1 MSQHLCTVD
10 CWGCKKGVLQPNPS
24 FNQVHHLLCL
34 SCRNDNNWRAESKG
48 ELQTATHLS
57 KLYLRPRGRVGIHL
71 TIINPGAHRLG
82 RGGAS
87 EPYLA
92 FSSFILPSLL
102 RNPEAGGGSI
112 EQEQIAPDVAFEMA
126 RPASPHN
133 MSPPAWSRLR
143 SKEYT
148 YAAVA
153 ALVVLI
159 YFFFF
164 RHNGSIHAPAD
175 FQSIFPIG
183 GDGSA
188 ADDTPVLSSPA
199 LADDTGGLSLN
210 QPMAGST
217 IGGSSG
223 GSSVTGGGI
232 SQQQQQQ
239 PQGPPPPAADRP
251 KAVIVESS
259 MIPNLIP
266 VMLHFATVLGPAWGM
281 VLFTLR
287 DNWVEPLSAP
297 FQRLQDEGRVEVRF
311 LPEGTKLADSGSVS
325 RFLTSPWLWE
335 QVIDAKR
342 VLLFQSDSILCARS
356 EERVED
362 YFKYDLVGAPIA
374 EQYGQGF
381 NGGLSVRN
389 PRVFLNVTRSV
400 DFASSGHEF
409 EDQYFYAEL
418 KKAGAELPTVE
429 AAMTFAVETMYY
441 ETPLGYHQPQRWQA
455 AKMGNIEEWCPEV
468 KMLIGRRAQ

>member
-1 MSQHLCTVD
+1 
-10 CWGCKKGVLQPNPS
+10 
-24 FNQVHHLLCL
+24 
-34 SCRNDNNWRAESKG
+34 
-48 ELQTATHLS
+48 
-57 KLYLRPRGRVGIHL
+57 
-71 TIINPGAHRLG
+71 
-82 RGGAS
+82 
-87 EPYLA
+87 
-92 FSSFILPSLL
+92 
-102 RNPEAGGGSI
+102 
-112 EQEQIAPDVAFEMA
+112 MA

-148 YAAVA
+148 YAVVA

-159 YFFFF
+159 YFLFF

-188 ADDTPVLSSPA
+188 ADDTPVLSPPA

-210 QPMAGST
+210 QPLAGST
-217 IGGSSG
+217 IGGSGG
-223 GSSVTGGGI
+223 GSSSALGGI
-232 SQQQQQQ
+232 SQQQQQ

-251 KAVIVESS
+251 KAVIVESN

-335 QVIDAKR
+335 QVVDAKR

-389 PRVFLNVTRSV
+389 PRVFLNITRSV

>member
-1 MSQHLCTVD
+1 
-10 CWGCKKGVLQPNPS
+10 
-24 FNQVHHLLCL
+24 
-34 SCRNDNNWRAESKG
+34 
-48 ELQTATHLS
+48 
-57 KLYLRPRGRVGIHL
+57 
-71 TIINPGAHRLG
+71 
-82 RGGAS
+82 
-87 EPYLA
+87 
-92 FSSFILPSLL
+92 
-102 RNPEAGGGSI
+102 
-112 EQEQIAPDVAFEMA
+112 MA

-133 MSPPAWSRLR
+133 MPPPAWPRLR

-148 YAAVA
+148 YALVA
-153 ALVVLI
+153 ALVVLV
-159 YFFFF
+159 YFVFW
-164 RHNGSIHAPAD
+164 RDSGAIHSAAD
-175 FQSIFPIG
+175 FQHLFG
-183 GDGSA
+183 DDGSA
-188 ADDTPVLSSPA
+188 GDAPA
-199 LADDTGGLSLN
+199 LSPPALVDDSGGLSLN
-210 QPMAGST
+210 QPAAGSGAGGAT
-217 IGGSSG
+217 GGSSASDG
-223 GSSVTGGGI
+223 L

-239 PQGPPPPAADRP
+239 QQQGPPQPAADRP
-251 KAVIVESS
+251 KAVIIESN

-281 VLFTLR
+281 VLFTIKE
-287 DNWVEPLSAP
+287 NWVEPLSAP

-325 RFLTSPWLWE
+325 RFLTSPWVWE
-335 QVIDAKR
+335 QVADARR
-342 VLLFQSDSILCARS
+342 VLLFQSDSILCTRS

-362 YFKYDLVGAPIA
+362 YFRYDLVGAPIA

-429 AAMTFAVETMYY
+429 AAMAFAVETIYY

-455 AKMGNIEEWCPEV
+455 AKMANIEEWCPEV
-468 KMLIGRRAQ
+468 KLLIGRRAQ

>member
-1 MSQHLCTVD
+1 
-10 CWGCKKGVLQPNPS
+10 
-24 FNQVHHLLCL
+24 
-34 SCRNDNNWRAESKG
+34 
-48 ELQTATHLS
+48 
-57 KLYLRPRGRVGIHL
+57 
-71 TIINPGAHRLG
+71 
-82 RGGAS
+82 
-87 EPYLA
+87 
-92 FSSFILPSLL
+92 
-102 RNPEAGGGSI
+102 
-112 EQEQIAPDVAFEMA
+112 MA
-126 RPASPHN
+126 RPASPHK

-148 YAAVA
+148 YALVAV
-153 ALVVLI
+153 LVVLI

-164 RHNGSIHAPAD
+164 RHGGGIHGATD
-175 FQSIFPIG
+175 FQHLFPAG
-183 GDGSA
+183 DDGSA
-188 ADDTPVLSSPA
+188 SDTSALSPPSVVDDN
-199 LADDTGGLSLN
+199 GGLSLS
-210 QPMAGST
+210 QPMAGSAAGGSN
-217 IGGSSG
+217 GGSSA
-223 GSSVTGGGI
+223 SDRI
-232 SQQQQQQ
+232 SQQQQQQQQQ
-239 PQGPPPPAADRP
+239 PQGPPPPAVDRP
-251 KAVIVESS
+251 KAVIIESS

-281 VLFTLR
+281 VLFTLK

-325 RFLTSPWLWE
+325 RFLTSPWVWE
-335 QVIDAKR
+335 QVSDARR
-342 VLLFQSDSILCARS
+342 VLLFQSDSILCSRS

-400 DFASSGHEF
+400 DFATSGHEF

-455 AKMGNIEEWCPEV
+455 AKMANIEEWCPEV

>member
-1 MSQHLCTVD
+1 
-10 CWGCKKGVLQPNPS
+10 
-24 FNQVHHLLCL
+24 
-34 SCRNDNNWRAESKG
+34 
-48 ELQTATHLS
+48 
-57 KLYLRPRGRVGIHL
+57 
-71 TIINPGAHRLG
+71 
-82 RGGAS
+82 
-87 EPYLA
+87 
-92 FSSFILPSLL
+92 
-102 RNPEAGGGSI
+102 
-112 EQEQIAPDVAFEMA
+112 MA
-126 RPASPHN
+126 RPASPHK

-148 YAAVA
+148 FALVAV
-153 ALVVLI
+153 LVVLG

-164 RHNGSIHAPAD
+164 RGDGGNHSAAD
-175 FQSIFPIG
+175 FQHLFPVG

-188 ADDTPVLSSPA
+188 ADTTALSPPA
-199 LADDTGGLSLN
+199 IVDDTGGLSMN
-210 QPMAGST
+210 QPGAGST
-217 IGGSSG
+217 VGGSSA
-223 GSSVTGGGI
+223 GSSASDKI
-232 SQQQQQQ
+232 SQQQHQQ
-239 PQGPPPPAADRP
+239 QGPPAPAADRP
-251 KAVIVESS
+251 RAVIIESN

-281 VLFTLR
+281 VLFTLKE
-287 DNWVEPLSAP
+287 NWVEPLSAP

-325 RFLTSPWLWE
+325 RFLTSPWVWE
-335 QVIDAKR
+335 QVADAKR
-342 VLLFQSDSILCARS
+342 VLLFQSDSILCSRS

-389 PRVFLNVTRSV
+389 PRVFLNITRSV
-400 DFASSGHEF
+400 DFATSGHEF
-409 EDQYFYAEL
+409 EDQYFYSEL

-455 AKMGNIEEWCPEV
+455 AMMANIEEWCPEV

>member
-1 MSQHLCTVD
+1 
-10 CWGCKKGVLQPNPS
+10 
-24 FNQVHHLLCL
+24 
-34 SCRNDNNWRAESKG
+34 
-48 ELQTATHLS
+48 
-57 KLYLRPRGRVGIHL
+57 
-71 TIINPGAHRLG
+71 
-82 RGGAS
+82 
-87 EPYLA
+87 
-92 FSSFILPSLL
+92 
-102 RNPEAGGGSI
+102 
-112 EQEQIAPDVAFEMA
+112 MA
-126 RPASPHN
+126 RPASPHK

-148 YAAVA
+148 YALVA
-153 ALVVLI
+153 ALVVLG
-159 YFFFF
+159 YLLF
-164 RHNGSIHAPAD
+164 RGNGGGIHSAD
-175 FQSIFPIG
+175 FQSLFPVG
-183 GDGSA
+183 DDGSNA
-188 ADDTPVLSSPA
+188 DTPALSPTA

-210 QPMAGST
+210 QPMPGSAG
-217 IGGSSG
+217 GGSSG
-223 GSSVTGGGI
+223 GSSASGRI

-239 PQGPPPPAADRP
+239 PQGPPQPAADRP
-251 KAVIVESS
+251 MAVIVETS

-281 VLFTLR
+281 VLFTLK

-297 FQRLQDEGRVEVRF
+297 FQRLQDEGRVEVRY
-311 LPEGTKLADSGSVS
+311 LPEGTKLSDSGSVS
-325 RFLTSPWLWE
+325 RFLTSPWVWE
-335 QVIDAKR
+335 QVSDAER
-342 VLLFQSDSILCARS
+342 VLLFQSDSILCSRS

-409 EDQYFYAEL
+409 EDQYFYTEL

-455 AKMGNIEEWCPEV
+455 AKMANIEEWCPEV

>member
-1 MSQHLCTVD
+1 
-10 CWGCKKGVLQPNPS
+10 
-24 FNQVHHLLCL
+24 
-34 SCRNDNNWRAESKG
+34 
-48 ELQTATHLS
+48 
-57 KLYLRPRGRVGIHL
+57 
-71 TIINPGAHRLG
+71 
-82 RGGAS
+82 
-87 EPYLA
+87 
-92 FSSFILPSLL
+92 
-102 RNPEAGGGSI
+102 
-112 EQEQIAPDVAFEMA
+112 MA

-133 MSPPAWSRLR
+133 RSPPAWSRLR

-148 YAAVA
+148 YALVAV
-153 ALVVLI
+153 LVVFV

-164 RHNGSIHAPAD
+164 RDSGIHAATD
-175 FQSIFPIG
+175 FQHLFPAG
-183 GDGSA
+183 DDGSA
-188 ADDTPVLSSPA
+188 SDTPALSPPA
-199 LADDTGGLSLN
+199 LVDDTGGVSPN
-210 QPMAGST
+210 QPIAGSNVGGSN
-217 IGGSSG
+217 GGSSA
-223 GSSVTGGGI
+223 SDGI
-232 SQQQQQQ
+232 SQHQQQQQQQQQ
-239 PQGPPPPAADRP
+239 PQGPPPPAVDRP
-251 KAVIVESS
+251 KAVIIEST

-281 VLFTLR
+281 VLFTLK

-325 RFLTSPWLWE
+325 RFLTSPWVWE
-335 QVIDAKR
+335 QVVDARR
-342 VLLFQSDSILCARS
+342 VLLFQSDSILCSRS

-400 DFASSGHEF
+400 EFASSGHEF

-429 AAMTFAVETMYY
+429 AAMTFAVETIYY

-455 AKMGNIEEWCPEV
+455 AKMANIEEWCPEV
-468 KMLIGRRAQ
+468 KLLIGRRAQ

>member
-1 MSQHLCTVD
+1 
-10 CWGCKKGVLQPNPS
+10 
-24 FNQVHHLLCL
+24 
-34 SCRNDNNWRAESKG
+34 
-48 ELQTATHLS
+48 
-57 KLYLRPRGRVGIHL
+57 
-71 TIINPGAHRLG
+71 
-82 RGGAS
+82 
-87 EPYLA
+87 
-92 FSSFILPSLL
+92 
-102 RNPEAGGGSI
+102 
-112 EQEQIAPDVAFEMA
+112 MA

-148 YAAVA
+148 YALVAV
-153 ALVVLI
+153 LVVLV

-164 RHNGSIHAPAD
+164 RDSGIHAATD
-175 FQSIFPIG
+175 FQHLFPAG
-183 GDGSA
+183 DDGSA
-188 ADDTPVLSSPA
+188 SDTSALSPPA
-199 LADDTGGLSLN
+199 VVDDTGGVSPN
-210 QPMAGST
+210 QPIAGST
-217 IGGSSG
+217 VGGSNGGSSA
-223 GSSVTGGGI
+223 SDGI
-232 SQQQQQQ
+232 SQHQQQQQQQQQQ
-239 PQGPPPPAADRP
+239 PQGPPPPAVDRP
-251 KAVIVESS
+251 KAVIIEST

-281 VLFTLR
+281 VLFTLK
-287 DNWVEPLSAP
+287 DSWVEPLSAP

-325 RFLTSPWLWE
+325 RFLTSPWVWE
-335 QVIDAKR
+335 QVSDARR
-342 VLLFQSDSILCARS
+342 VLLFQSDSILCSRS

-374 EQYGQGF
+374 EQYGHGF

-400 DFASSGHEF
+400 DFATSGHEF

-429 AAMTFAVETMYY
+429 AAMTFAVETIYY

-455 AKMGNIEEWCPEV
+455 AKMANIEEWCPEV
-468 KMLIGRRAQ
+468 KLLIGRRAQ